1 MHWKSYCQIATVLF
15 CFLTSIMAL
24 RRGLKLTSWW
34 KMKGIVLGPVTHLNK
49 SAVNVEFIDPAGLKR
64 TFVSNVLFGHYY
76 KAKPEDRLP
85 HKRGEEIDILVNPKD
100 FNEAEIATS
109 MYLWIGLT
117 LLLATF
123 IIAYNLYRIKI

>member
-1 MHWKSYCQIATVLF
+1 
-15 CFLTSIMAL
+15 
-24 RRGLKLTSWW
+24 
-34 KMKGIVLGPVTHLNK
+34 MKGTVLGPVTHLNT
-49 SAVNVEFIDPAGLKR
+49 SAINVEFIDPAGLKR

-85 HKRGEEIDILVNPKD
+85 HKIGAEVDILVNPED

-117 LLLATF
+117 LLLATLM
-123 IIAYNLYRIKI
+123 IAYNFYRIKI